1 MSKNSFKP
9 LPIGN
14 ESFVSLRE
22 KGCYYVDKTL
32 YLHTVFTNSSP
43 VMLFT
48 RPRRFGK
55 TLLMDMFASFLRVAS
70 DGSINRE
77 RKEKLFEGLE
87 ILGDTTF
94 TDKYMGQFP
103 VISISLKQVFG
114 ETFKEAYGKLAEL
127 VADLGKDFAF
137 LKDSDRILEEEKKEL
152 SILRDQLTL
161 LNPDYQSFLTGA
173 LKTFA
178 KCLYKHYGKKVI
190 LLIDEYDVPLA
201 KASENGY

>member
-1 MSKNSFKP
+1 MSIKTFKT

-14 ESFVSLRE
+14 EDFTSLRE
-22 KGCYYVDKTL
+22 KGCYYVDKTP
-32 YLHTVFTNSSP
+32 YLKVVFEHPAP

-103 VISISLKQVFG
+103 VIFISLKSIYG
-114 ETFKEAYGKLAEL
+114 ETYKEAYGKLAEL
-127 VADLGKDFAF
+127 VADLGEEFSF
-137 LKDSDRILEEEKKEL
+137 LRDSEKISNEQKEVL
-152 SILRDQLTL
+152 SILNNQVTL